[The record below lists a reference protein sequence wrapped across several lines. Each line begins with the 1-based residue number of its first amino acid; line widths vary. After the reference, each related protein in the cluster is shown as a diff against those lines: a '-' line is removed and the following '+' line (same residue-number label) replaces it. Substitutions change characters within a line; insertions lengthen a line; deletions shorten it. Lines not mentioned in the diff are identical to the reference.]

1 MIKKNLPRAQTTV
14 VSFGPA
20 LGPKWLVC
28 GQRWSLFLWKW
39 AVGVGVVVVVVMRE
53 VSRESV
59 EENNKLE
66 LCIPSGSYSPS
77 KW

>member
-1 MIKKNLPRAQTTV
+1 MACLR
-14 VSFGPA
+14 PA
-20 LGPKWLVC
+20 LVLVLVEV
-28 GQRWSLFLWKW
+28 GMG
-39 AVGVGVVVVVVMRE
+39 VGVVVVGVNRVVVVVVMRE

-66 LCIPSGSYSPS
+66 LCVPSGSYSPS